1 MAESTRRKRH
11 GEASGPPGLHA
22 VEKPKDTKFAVKSL
36 FGYLGV
42 YKIPLAIMLGV
53 SVVSMVFAVLG
64 PEISSRATT
73 ELFNGIMSKISGT
86 GGGIDFGRIAEILL
100 TVFAL
105 YLISAILSLVSGLIT
120 AKIAN
125 TVTYK
130 LRRDVDDKIHKLP
143 FSYFDKTLQG
153 DTLSVITN
161 DIDTIN
167 TSLNQTLTQV
177 ITSITLIVGFLV
189 MMFSISWQMTVIAM
203 LTLPLS
209 FGVIAGIFKGSQK
222 HFKGQQKYL
231 AEVNGIVEENYGAHT
246 VVKAFR
252 GEKQAIES
260 FEKSNEKLYKS
271 GWKANFFSSLMMPIM
286 TTISNIGYV
295 AVCILGGA
303 LAAKGRLDVG
313 NIQAFIQYMRQ
324 FTNPIMQLSQVSNQL
339 QSTLAAS
346 ERVFN
351 FLSETEELADSENAK
366 VAEKIKGNVKFKNVK
381 FGYLPEKTIIKD
393 FSTNV
398 KAGQKIAIVGPTG
411 AGKTTIIKLLMRF
424 YELDKGAISIDG
436 TKLTEYTRSSIRTAF
451 GMVLQDTWCFNGTV
465 FDNIAYGRLDA
476 DRDEV
481 IAAAKTAGAHHFI
494 KQMPQG
500 YDTILNEETSNLS
513 EGQKQL
519 LTIARAVLANP
530 SILILD
536 EATSSVDTRTE
547 RKLQA
552 AMDNLMKG
560 RTSFVIAHRLSTI
573 READM
578 ILYMGWNGLEEKGN
592 HKELLALNG
601 KYAELWNS
609 QFAV

>member
-1 MAESTRRKRH
+1 MAENTSGRKRQNA
-11 GEASGPPGLHA
+11 GDGPPGLHA
-22 VEKPKDTKFAVKSL
+22 VEKPKNAAFALKSL
-36 FGYLGV
+36 FTYLGV
-42 YKIPLAIMLGV
+42 YKIPLLIMLGISIV
-53 SVVSMVFAVLG
+53 STVFAVIG
-64 PEISSRATT
+64 PRIAGDATT
-73 ELFNGIMSKISGT
+73 EIFKGLSRKIG
-86 GGGIDFGRIAEILL
+86 GAGGIDFGKIGGILL
-100 TVFAL
+100 SVLVL
-105 YLISAILSLVSGLIT
+105 YLISAVLSLASGLIT

-125 TVTYK
+125 TVTFN
-130 LRRDVDDKIHKLP
+130 LRRDVVNKIHLLP

-167 TSLNQTLTQV
+167 TSLNQTLTEM
-177 ITSITLIVGFLV
+177 IASITKIIGFLI

-209 FGVIAGIFKGSQK
+209 FGVIMIIFKVSQK
-222 HFKGQQKYL
+222 HFNGQQKHL
-231 AEVNGIVEENYGAHT
+231 AGVNGIVEENYGAHT

-252 GEKQAIES
+252 GEGRAIEN
-260 FEKSNEKLYKS
+260 FDKSNAKLYKS

-286 TTISNIGYV
+286 TTITNIGYV
-295 AVCILGGA
+295 AVCVLGGA
-303 LAAKGRLDVG
+303 LAVKGQLDVG

-324 FTNPIMQLSQVSNQL
+324 FSNPIMQLSQMSNQL

-351 FLSETEELADSENAK
+351 FLAETEELADSENA
-366 VAEKIKGNVKFKNVK
+366 VIAGKIKGNVKFENVK
-381 FGYLPEKTIIKD
+381 FGYVPENIIIKD
-393 FSTNV
+393 FSTDV

-411 AGKTTIIKLLMRF
+411 AGKSTIIKLLMRF
-424 YELDKGAISIDG
+424 YELDEGSITIDG
-436 TKLTEYTRSSIRTAF
+436 IKLTDYTRSSIRSAF

-465 FDNIAYGRLDA
+465 YDNVAYGRLDA
-476 DRDEV
+476 SRDEV

-547 RKLQA
+547 RKLQS

-578 ILYMGWNGLEEKGN
+578 ILYMGWDGLEEKGN
-592 HKELLALNG
+592 HKELLALGG
-601 KYAELWNS
+601 KYATLWNS